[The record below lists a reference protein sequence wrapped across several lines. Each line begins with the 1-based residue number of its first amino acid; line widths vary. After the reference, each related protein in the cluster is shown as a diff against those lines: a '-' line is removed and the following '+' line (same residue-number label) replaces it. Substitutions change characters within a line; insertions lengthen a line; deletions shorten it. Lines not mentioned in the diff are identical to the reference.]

1 MTPTNIQYRIHTQF
15 IIVVTLILLG
25 LVFYL
30 VSPFIATL
38 FIAAV
43 IVTALNPVHRWLQ
56 KKIKS
61 RFLCAML
68 MWVGIVLLFVIPSTV
83 LIWLLLKET
92 AGVSTQIS
100 NAATQ
105 LPSYLDT
112 LPEKIA
118 PYLPA
123 GSQWQNQLSSNNLS
137 KLAADVFSQMSTS
150 LLRSATSFITGLS
163 LLFLHLI
170 IFLFALFYLLFDGN
184 RLLKYVKKLLP
195 LAEKQKKELV
205 QKSTDLMQSIIYGI
219 FGAALAQGS
228 LVGVGLTLIGVPNPI
243 FWGTIAIL
251 LAPMPYVGVG
261 LIWVPVVLWLFATSQ
276 WGAGIFFLAWCL
288 IFVINIDNII
298 KPYLIGA
305 RSLLHPFAV
314 MLVILGGVLTLG
326 FKGLI
331 FGPLILTLL
340 IAFLHIYQLEFASK
354 KIDPRKSLK

>member
-112 LPEKIA
+112 
-118 PYLPA
+118 
-123 GSQWQNQLSSNNLS
+123 
-137 KLAADVFSQMSTS
+137 
-150 LLRSATSFITGLS
+150 
-163 LLFLHLI
+163 
-170 IFLFALFYLLFDGN
+170 
-184 RLLKYVKKLLP
+184 
-195 LAEKQKKELV
+195 
-205 QKSTDLMQSIIYGI
+205 
-219 FGAALAQGS
+219 
-228 LVGVGLTLIGVPNPI
+228 
-243 FWGTIAIL
+243 
-251 LAPMPYVGVG
+251 
-261 LIWVPVVLWLFATSQ
+261 
-276 WGAGIFFLAWCL
+276 
-288 IFVINIDNII
+288 
-298 KPYLIGA
+298 
-305 RSLLHPFAV
+305 
-314 MLVILGGVLTLG
+314 
-326 FKGLI
+326 
-331 FGPLILTLL
+331 
-340 IAFLHIYQLEFASK
+340 
-354 KIDPRKSLK
+354 